1 MHRVRNNLLALMG
14 IALIVAVA
22 SWIVF
27 GGDRT
32 ENILGGS
39 VDLRVKEGLD
49 LQGGYQIL
57 LQARDNNVTADRL
70 QAARQI
76 IEKRVNGL
84 GTNEPSITIQGNNR
98 ISVELPGVTDE
109 DAVKKAIGST
119 GRLEFIQVG
128 SSTINVGDTVQTTYC
143 TTGSLYQKAAN
154 LCGPGVTS
162 STVATGTTSTT
173 PGTPSN
179 EAIGPAGTPGATT
192 PGATTAAGTTPGAT
206 ATAATTPGA
215 TTTAGAGAAGT
226 PGATAAISATATAA
240 PGKLNSSNQPF
251 QTVITGDQLDPAKI
265 DIGFADTGGGYKVLF
280 GVKADATNTFSQF
293 TSSNLGQQMA
303 IVLDGNVI
311 SNATIQG
318 VISNQGE
325 ITSPNWQTA
334 AGKADAQGLV
344 LQLKYGSLP
353 VQLDVQASRKVGA
366 TLGTDSIDRSLIAG
380 IVGLGIV
387 AAFMILYFRLPGLLA
402 VFALVIYSIINFALF
417 KLLGV
422 VLTLAGIAGFILS
435 IGMAVDANVLIF
447 ARMKEE
453 LRLGRSIER
462 AVEEG
467 FRNAWPS
474 IRDSNISTLITCGI
488 LYWFGDFTGTSTI
501 KGFALTLAIGV
512 LCSMFTAITVTH
524 TFLRL
529 MFLAAGSQRRLS
541 RGGWWFGMNR
551 TRRQTEEVQQV

>member
-1 MHRVRNNLLALMG
+1 MHRVRNNLLALLG
-14 IALIVAVA
+14 IALIVALA

-32 ENILGGS
+32 EKLLGGT

-57 LQARDNNVTADRL
+57 LQARAADVSTDRM

-84 GTNEPSITIQGNNR
+84 GTNEPSITIQGTNR

-109 DAVKKAIGST
+109 TAVRNAIGST
-119 GRLEFIQVG
+119 GRLEFIDVG
-128 SSTINVGDTVQTTYC
+128 ATSLNIGDTVQTTYC
-143 TTGSLYQKAAN
+143 TTGSIYKPGAN
-154 LCGPGVTS
+154 QCGPGVTS
-162 STVATGTTSTT
+162 SNPTTATTTTT

-179 EAIGPAGTPGATT
+179 EVVGPAGTPGT
-192 PGATTAAGTTPGAT
+192 PAATAAGATPGAT

-215 TTTAGAGAAGT
+215 TTAAAGAAGT
-226 PGATAAISATATAA
+226 PGASGTPGATTTPAA

-265 DIGFADTGGGYKVLF
+265 DLGFADTGGGYKVLF
-280 GVKADATNTFSQF
+280 GVKGDATNTFSSF
-293 TSSNLGQQMA
+293 TSSKLGQQMA
-303 IVLDGNVI
+303 IVLDGKVI
-311 SNATIQG
+311 SSATIQG

-325 ITSPNWQTA
+325 ITSPTWQTA
-334 AGKADAQGLV
+334 AGKADAQNLV

-353 VQLDVQASRKVGA
+353 VELDVIASRKVGA
-366 TLGTDSIDRSLIAG
+366 TLGTDSIDRSLVAG
-380 IVGLGIV
+380 IVGLSIV
-387 AAFMILYFRLPGLLA
+387 AAFMILYFRLPGVLA
-402 VFALVIYSIINFALF
+402 VLALVIYSIINFALF
-417 KLLGV
+417 KLMGV

-529 MFLAAGSQRRLS
+529 MFLLTGGQRRLG
-541 RGGWWFGMNR
+541 RAGWWFGMNR
-551 TRRQTEEVQQV
+551 TRRVTEEVQQV

>member
-1 MHRVRNNLLALMG
+1 VHRVRNNLLALLG
-14 IALIVAVA
+14 IALILAVG

-39 VDLRVKEGLD
+39 IDLRVKEGLD

-128 SSTINVGDTVQTTYC
+128 SDTINVGDTVQTTYC

-162 STVATGTTSTT
+162 STVATSTTSTT

-179 EAIGPAGTPGATT
+179 EAIGPAGTQGAGT

-206 ATAATTPGA
+206 ATAASTPGA
-215 TTTAGAGAAGT
+215 TTAAGAGAAGT
-226 PGATAAISATATAA
+226 PGATAAISATATPA
-240 PGKLNSSNQPF
+240 PGKLNASNQPF

-293 TSSNLGQQMA
+293 TSANLGQQMA
-303 IVLDGNVI
+303 IVLDGQVI

-380 IVGLGIV
+380 IVGLSIV

-529 MFLAAGSQRRLS
+529 MFIVTGAGRHLS
-541 RGGWWFGMNR
+541 RGAWWFGMNR
-551 TRRQTEEVQQV
+551 TRPTADEVQ

>member
-1 MHRVRNNLLALMG
+1 MHRVRNNLLALLG
-14 IALIVAVA
+14 IVLIVVVA

-57 LQARDNNVTADRL
+57 LQARDSGVTADRL

-84 GTNEPSITIQGNNR
+84 GTNEPSITIQGTNR

-109 DAVKKAIGST
+109 TTVKNAIGST

-128 SSTINVGDTVQTTYC
+128 TATINVGDTVQTTYC

-162 STVATGTTSTT
+162 SNTSTSSVT
-173 PGTPSN
+173 PGAAVT
-179 EAIGPAGTPGATT
+179 EAIGPAGSTT
-192 PGATTAAGTTPGAT
+192 PGATVAAGTTPGAT

-215 TTTAGAGAAGT
+215 ATTAAAGGAATT
-226 PGATAAISATATAA
+226 PGASPAVSTTATPD
-240 PGKLNSSNQPF
+240 PGKLNASNQPF
-251 QTVITGDQLDPAKI
+251 QTVITGEQLDPAKI
-265 DIGFADTGGGYKVLF
+265 DVGVADTGGGYKVLF
-280 GVKADATNTFSQF
+280 GVKADAANIFGQF
-293 TSSNLGQQMA
+293 TGSNLGQQMA
-303 IVLDGNVI
+303 IVLDGKVI

-325 ITSPNWQTA
+325 ITSPNWQTI
-334 AGKADAQGLV
+334 AGRADAQNLV

-353 VQLDVQASRKVGA
+353 VQLEVIASRKIGA

-380 IVGLGIV
+380 IVGLSIV
-387 AAFMILYFRLPGLLA
+387 AAFMILYFRLPGVLA
-402 VFALVIYSIINFALF
+402 VLALVIYAIINFALF
-417 KLLGV
+417 KLMGV

-512 LCSMFTAITVTH
+512 VCSMFTAITVTH

-529 MFLAAGSQRRLS
+529 MFLVTGGQRRLS

-551 TRRQTEEVQQV
+551 TRRQTNEAPQV

>member
-1 MHRVRNNLLALMG
+1 MHRVRNNLLALLG

-22 SWIVF
+22 AWIVF
-27 GGDRT
+27 GGNRT

-39 VDLRVKEGLD
+39 LDLSVKEGLD

-109 DAVKKAIGST
+109 NAVKKAIGST
-119 GRLEFIQVG
+119 GRLEFIDAGTTQLN
-128 SSTINVGDTVQTTYC
+128 TGDTVQTTYC
-143 TTGSLYQKAAN
+143 TTGSLYQAAPN
-154 LCGPGVTS
+154 LCGTGVTS
-162 STVATGTTSTT
+162 STTATSTTSTT
-173 PGTPSN
+173 PSTPSN
-179 EAIGPAGTPGATT
+179 EAIGPGGTPGATT
-192 PGATTAAGTTPGAT
+192 PGATTGTTPGAT

-215 TTTAGAGAAGT
+215 TTAAAGGASTT
-226 PGATAAISATATAA
+226 PGASPTVSATATPA
-240 PGKLNSSNQPF
+240 PGKLNASNQPF

-280 GVKADATNTFSQF
+280 GVKADATNTFSNF
-293 TSSNLGQQMA
+293 TSQHLGQQMA
-303 IVLDGNVI
+303 IVLDGQVI
-311 SNATIQG
+311 SAATIQG

-334 AGKADAQGLV
+334 AGKADAQNLV

-353 VQLDVQASRKVGA
+353 VQLDVIASRKVGA

-529 MFLAAGSQRRLS
+529 MFLITGSQRHLT

-551 TRRQTEEVQQV
+551 TRRQAEEVQQV